1 MLGVIRDCIG
11 PETHATLS
19 TNQLQNENQSRLVY
33 QRFPALLILLV
44 FTLSSDWLFSKI
56 FLSSDWPLEKFLGF
70 RHSVEKRSLVFKLL
84 FDFFLSYRMLGLWR
98 IVEECYRITSEES

>member
-56 FLSSDWPLEKFLGF
+56 LLSSDWPL
-70 RHSVEKRSLVFKLL
+70 
-84 FDFFLSYRMLGLWR
+84 
-98 IVEECYRITSEES
+98 